1 MVKFILI
8 RHGYS
13 AGNKEKRF
21 SGQMDVP
28 LDDIGRLQAISTS
41 KYILENYNVD
51 SIYSSDLCRAYETV
65 KPIADEL
72 GLTVNKYK
80 ELREVDVGLW
90 QGMLIED
97 VKDKFPENFECYRTT
112 PGLCKFDGGESYSEC
127 LERAKSVLIKIAE
140 ESEGKTI
147 VIATHGG
154 VIRTLRAYWDNVP
167 MSEIK
172 KIPHVPNAS
181 ITVVEYDNGKVN
193 QIMVGYKEH
202 LEDKTTEEGVK

>member
-1 MVKFILI
+1 MVTIILV

-13 AGNKEKRF
+13 KGNKEKRF
-21 SGQMDVP
+21 SGQLDVP

-41 KYILENYNVD
+41 KYIYENFKVD
-51 SIYSSDLCRAYETV
+51 CIYSSDLSRAYESLE
-65 KPIADEL
+65 PLGEL
-72 GLTVNKYK
+72 LNLPVNKCK

-90 QGMLIED
+90 EGMLIED
-97 VKDKFPENFECYRTT
+97 VKNEFSENFECYRTT

-127 LERAKSVLIKIAE
+127 LERAKSALIKIAE
-140 ESEGKTI
+140 ANEGKT
-147 VIATHGG
+147 VAIATHGG
-154 VIRTLRAYWDNVP
+154 VIRTLRAYWDNVS

-172 KIPHVPNAS
+172 KISHVPNGS